1 MRKDLKN
8 KILEEYN
15 WRAGLEQMLDGN
27 IFHKILPVAGLPTF
41 RLERW
46 ERRGIAGR
54 NAARR

>member
-1 MRKDLKN
+1 MKN

-15 WRAGLEQMLDGN
+15 WRSGLEQMLDSN